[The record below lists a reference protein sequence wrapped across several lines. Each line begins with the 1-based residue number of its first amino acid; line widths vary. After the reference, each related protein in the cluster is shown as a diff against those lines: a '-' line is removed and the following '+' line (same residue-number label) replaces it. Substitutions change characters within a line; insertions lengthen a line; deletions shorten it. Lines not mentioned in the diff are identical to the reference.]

1 MIVRARR
8 VPMACSFRPM
18 AGTLAGRG
26 RHGAGPGS
34 TAGRPA
40 DGGRSV
46 ADHPPIIGRGGR
58 PTGTS
63 HPPITGRRGRAAGA
77 SCALVRA
84 PAGPAPRGDPGAG
97 RTIDDMDADQ
107 VERARS
113 ALLEE
118 RARMVA
124 ELGAE
129 LDAPEQMTYGSQ
141 AAAASQVF
149 AQQRDLALRDAA
161 ERRVREV
168 DAALGRIGA
177 GTFGRCT
184 SCGGPIADARIEAL
198 PWAALC
204 IDCQRRTGGR

>member
-1 MIVRARR
+1 
-8 VPMACSFRPM
+8 
-18 AGTLAGRG
+18 
-26 RHGAGPGS
+26 
-34 TAGRPA
+34 
-40 DGGRSV
+40 
-46 ADHPPIIGRGGR
+46 
-58 PTGTS
+58 
-63 HPPITGRRGRAAGA
+63 
-77 SCALVRA
+77 
-84 PAGPAPRGDPGAG
+84 
-97 RTIDDMDADQ
+97 
-107 VERARS
+107 
-113 ALLEE
+113 
-118 RARMVA
+118 MVA